1 MLTLIK
7 REIRDHILYFFVAV
21 ILAATLVGLLTVSA
35 YNFDQRESQVYLTLM
50 IPGVM
55 LLVLGAAGM
64 GVSQMY
70 IDKNRRI
77 SAFLSAQPVT
87 RGRIFVARVIM
98 GVLVILTVLA
108 PAAIA
113 AATLNSLLGP
123 PIPAYGKLIVNIFLT
138 VFLMALA
145 CYSVGLLTGWT
156 TSKLTPSFGGLGLTV
171 LLASMIFIKGFGLE
185 IQLLLVLIIAVSL
198 TRTWRKYMSKPL

>member
-7 REIRDHILYFFVAV
+7 REIRDHLVYFFVAV
-21 ILAATLVGLLTVSA
+21 ILAVTLVGILTVSA
-35 YNFDQRESQVYLTLM
+35 YNFDQRESQIYLTLM
-50 IPGVM
+50 IPGVI
-55 LLVLGAAGM
+55 LLVIGAAGM

-70 IDKNRRI
+70 IDKNRKI
-77 SAFLSAQPVT
+77 SAFLTSQPVT
-87 RGRIFVARVIM
+87 RGRIFAARVIM
-98 GVLVILTVLA
+98 GVLVILTVLV

-123 PIPAYGKLIVNIFLT
+123 PIPAYGKLIADIFTT

-145 CYSVGLLTGWT
+145 CYSMGLLTGWT

-171 LLASMIFIKGFGLE
+171 LLVLMIIIKGFGLQ
-185 IQLLLVLIIAVSL
+185 IQLLLVLIIAAAL
-198 TRTWRKYMSKPL
+198 TRTWRKYMSTPL

>member
-171 LLASMIFIKGFGLE
+171 LLSSMIFIKGFGLE
-185 IQLLLVLIIAVSL
+185 IQLLLVLIIAASL